1 MYTVQVKKMRMLERL
16 KDLEKQYMFLRWVS
30 GNEYGKLEFVGDD
43 FVEFSVIDVDTMEYR
58 ETLIINSQLVL
69 EIALGGADVSRVVAE
84 ISSQMTFG
92 E

>member
-1 MYTVQVKKMRMLERL
+1 MRMLERL
-16 KDLEKQYMFLRWVS
+16 KDLEHQYMFMRWVS

-43 FVEFSVIDVDTMEYR
+43 FIEFKVVDVDSMEYR

-69 EIALGGADVSRVVAE
+69 EVAIGGADVSRVVAE
-84 ISSQMTFG
+84 MSSQLTFG

>member
-1 MYTVQVKKMRMLERL
+1 MRMLERL
-16 KDLEKQYMFLRWVS
+16 KDLEHQYMFMRWVS

-43 FVEFSVIDVDTMEYR
+43 FIEFKVIDVDSMEYR

-69 EIALGGADVSRVVAE
+69 EIAIGGADVSRVVAE
-84 ISSQMTFG
+84 MSSQLTFG

>member
-1 MYTVQVKKMRMLERL
+1 MLERL
-16 KDLEKQYMFLRWVS
+16 KDLEHQYMFMRWVS

-43 FVEFSVIDVDTMEYR
+43 FIEFKVIDVDSMEYR

-69 EIALGGADVSRVVAE
+69 EIAIGGADVSRVVAE
-84 ISSQMTFG
+84 MSSQLTFG

>member
-1 MYTVQVKKMRMLERL
+1 MRMLEKL
-16 KDLEKQYMFLRWVS
+16 KDLEQQYMFLRWVS

-43 FVEFSVIDVDTMEYR
+43 FIEFKVIDVDSMEYR

-69 EIALGGADVSRVVAE
+69 EVAIGGADVSRVVAE
-84 ISSQMTFG
+84 ISSQLSFG

>member
-1 MYTVQVKKMRMLERL
+1 MRMLERL
-16 KDLEKQYMFLRWVS
+16 KDFEKQYLYLKWVS

-43 FVEFSVIDVDTMEYR
+43 FIEFSVVDIETMEYR
-58 ETLIINSQLVL
+58 ETLLINSQLIL
-69 EIALGGADVSRVVAE
+69 EAAFGGADVSRVVAE

>member
-1 MYTVQVKKMRMLERL
+1 MRMLERL
-16 KDLEKQYMFLRWVS
+16 KEFEKQYMFLRWVS

-43 FVEFSVIDVDTMEYR
+43 FIEFSVIDVDTMEYR
-58 ETLIINSQLVL
+58 ETLLINSQLIL
-69 EIALGGADVSRVVAE
+69 EAAFGGADVSRIVAE